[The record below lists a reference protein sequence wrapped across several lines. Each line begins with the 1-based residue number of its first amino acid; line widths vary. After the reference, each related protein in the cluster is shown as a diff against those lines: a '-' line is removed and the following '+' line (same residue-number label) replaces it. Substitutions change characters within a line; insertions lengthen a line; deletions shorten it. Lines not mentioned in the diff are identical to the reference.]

1 MKNQRRDVPERG
13 QNDVTIKAQNSPHII
28 LTLWIFVMRYIN
40 GLAPVLSIA
49 GPAIRQPKSDSY
61 YVVPITDRTA
71 TQNNLKQINKNK
83 NLNHGKENCKKLGLP
98 PKKRYV

>member
-1 MKNQRRDVPERG
+1 MH
-13 QNDVTIKAQNSPHII
+13 IKAQNSPHII
-28 LTLWIFVMRYIN
+28 VTLWTFFMLYNNR
-40 GLAPVLSIA
+40 LAPVLSIA

-61 YVVPITDRTA
+61 YVVPITERT
-71 TQNNLKQINKNK
+71 TTLNNLKQINKNK

>member
-1 MKNQRRDVPERG
+1 MH
-13 QNDVTIKAQNSPHII
+13 IKEPWSKIRSNSPHII
-28 LTLWIFVMRYIN
+28 VNLWTFVMRYIN

-49 GPAIRQPKSDSY
+49 GPVIRQPKSDSY
-61 YVVPITDRTA
+61 YVVPIMDRTA